1 MTPDKCKN
9 CPALIYPYLYTVDS
23 HMRKL
28 PKEKWVA
35 TCSKNMALGD
45 VRGMYARCLPDI
57 CEGANGRRYY
67 FDYINETTKYE

>member
-9 CPALIYPYLYTVDS
+9 CPALIYPYVYTVDA

-28 PKEKWVA
+28 PKEEWVA

-45 VRGMYARCLPDI
+45 RSGMYDRCLPEI

-67 FDYINETTKYE
+67 FDYINKTTNYE

>member
-9 CPALIYPYLYTVDS
+9 CPALKYPYLYTVDR

-28 PKEKWVA
+28 PEEEWVA
-35 TCSKNMALGD
+35 TCSKNMAMGIE
-45 VRGMYARCLPDI
+45 RGMYAHCLPDI

-67 FDYINETTKYE
+67 FDYINKTTKYE

>member
-9 CPALIYPYLYTVDS
+9 CLALKYPYIYTVDT

-28 PKEKWVA
+28 PKEDWVA
-35 TCSKNMALGD
+35 TCSKNMVLGPE
-45 VRGMYARCLPDI
+45 RGMYGRCIPEG

-67 FDYINETTKYE
+67 FDYINETTIYE